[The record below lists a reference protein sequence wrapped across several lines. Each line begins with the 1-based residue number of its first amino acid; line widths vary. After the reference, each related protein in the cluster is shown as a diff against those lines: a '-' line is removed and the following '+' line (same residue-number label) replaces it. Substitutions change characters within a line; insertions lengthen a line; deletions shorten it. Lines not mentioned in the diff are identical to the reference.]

1 MQLVFIAHRR
11 GAAFQIGNVRPS
23 ISDDQRA
30 FELPRAFGIDA
41 EIGGK
46 LHRAAH
52 ALRDVDKAAIG
63 EDSAIQSSEEIIA
76 LRHDG
81 AQIFL
86 HQFGVSLHSLTD
98 RAEDDAIFFQPI
110 LEGGGNRNAVEYSIH
125 RDRHAPFGGA
135 FAGAFNSRQNRLFLQ
150 RDSKLFIGAQQFRIH
165 LIQGFWPHLL
175 LRCGV
180 VIGILVINR
189 RILHRRPARFFHF
202 LPGSEGAQAPFQQP
216 GRFFLLGADKA
227 HNVFG

>member
-11 GAAFQIGNVRPS
+11 GAAFQIGNVRPR

-30 FELPRAFGIDA
+30 FELSRAFGIDA

-86 HQFGVSLHSLTD
+86 HQFGMRLHRLTD

-110 LEGGGNRNAVEYSIH
+110 LEGGGNRNAIEHRIH
-125 RDRHAPFGGA
+125 RNRHA
-135 FAGAFNSRQNRLFLQ
+135 
-150 RDSKLFIGAQQFRIH
+150 
-165 LIQGFWPHLL
+165 
-175 LRCGV
+175 
-180 VIGILVINR
+180 
-189 RILHRRPARFFHF
+189 
-202 LPGSEGAQAPFQQP
+202 
-216 GRFFLLGADKA
+216 
-227 HNVFG
+227 